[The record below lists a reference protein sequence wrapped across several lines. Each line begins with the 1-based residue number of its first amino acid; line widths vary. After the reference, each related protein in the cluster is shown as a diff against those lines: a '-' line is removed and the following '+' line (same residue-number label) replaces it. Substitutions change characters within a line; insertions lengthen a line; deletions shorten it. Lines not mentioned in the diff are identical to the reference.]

1 MTWYAF
7 TVDNSLISWK
17 ATRQPI
23 VALFTTEVEYMTL
36 AKATKEGIWLKDI
49 ISNLKFPQDKT
60 IIFCDN
66 LSAIYLAKD

>member
-1 MTWYAF
+1 
-7 TVDNSLISWK
+7 
-17 ATRQPI
+17 
-23 VALFTTEVEYMTL
+23 MTL